1 MLGRLALLPPQSRC
15 DRLPRRFIPPSY
27 LRVFSALG
35 FSPSTVV
42 GLDRSLTTDRPVH
55 LPFLFFRDQHFNPIS
70 PVIRLFGYL
79 DLFFCYF
86 LVTICRNCITASTFL
101 PRFAFKVGH
110 RQFLQLK
117 KKRRKYLFSGTSRF
131 CCRIRKTSR

>member
-79 DLFFCYF
+79 DLFFLLFFGY
-86 LVTICRNCITASTFL
+86 NL
-101 PRFAFKVGH
+101 PELHQRIDISPPFRIQGWSSPI
-110 RQFLQLK
+110 LQLK
-117 KKRRKYLFSGTSRF
+117 RKEAKVF
-131 CCRIRKTSR
+131 I